1 MKCSLLKTNNIFF
14 FLFFIIEISFGQ
26 VSAYKEIN
34 GTINEGSTS
43 VENVNIIN
51 NSTQIA
57 VVSDE
62 KGMFSIAAKEGDVL
76 VFSSVNLDPLK
87 HRITAEDIATKN
99 LLIRMTAKQI
109 ELKEVVVNEN
119 ANITAENLGI
129 IPYGQK
135 KYTPAERKVYTA
147 TSTSVDKVLN
157 AISGRTAMLK
167 KEVAV
172 EKKEALFRKL
182 EYLFDE
188 NYYTERLRI
197 PVDDIKGFQLFCVE
211 DADFAVS
218 LNTKNKTMSMFLIT
232 DLARKY
238 LTILEN
244 EK

>member
-1 MKCSLLKTNNIFF
+1 MLLIFVQ
-14 FLFFIIEISFGQ
+14 IGFGQ
-26 VSAYKEIN
+26 KGNSKELLGRIMEQS
-34 GTINEGSTS
+34 TPIEG
-43 VENVNIIN
+43 VNIIN
-51 NSTQIA
+51 NTTQVTA
-57 VVSDE
+57 VSDSD
-62 KGMFSIAAKEGDVL
+62 GNFSIAVREGEVL
-76 VFSSVNLDPLK
+76 VFSAVNLEPLK
-87 HRITAEDIATKN
+87 KRITIEDLTSN
-99 LLIRMTAKQI
+99 LLIVKMNAKEV
-109 ELKEVVVNEN
+109 ELKEVIVNEN

-147 TSTSVDKVLN
+147 NSTSVDKLLN
-157 AISGRTAMLK
+157 GISGRTAMLK
-167 KEVAV
+167 KEVNV

-188 NYYTERLRI
+188 NYYTQRLKI
-197 PVDDIKGFQLFCVE
+197 PVDYIKGFQLFCIE
-211 DADFAVS
+211 DAEFAVS

>member
-1 MKCSLLKTNNIFF
+1 MRISRVISIVVFLLVQ
-14 FLFFIIEISFGQ
+14 ISFGQ
-26 VSAYKEIN
+26 KNDVKLLTGKVQEQ
-34 GTINEGSTS
+34 STS
-43 VENVNIIN
+43 VEGVNIIN
-51 NSTQIA
+51 NATQA
-57 VVSDE
+57 ATVSDSD
-62 KGMFSIAAKEGDVL
+62 GSFSIAVREGDVL
-76 VFSSVNLDPLK
+76 VFSAVNLDPVK
-87 HRITAEDIATKN
+87 HRITSEDITTGFLVVK
-99 LLIRMTAKQI
+99 MTAKEV

-147 TSTSVDKVLN
+147 TSTSIDKLLN
-157 AISGRTAMLK
+157 KISGRTAMLK
-167 KEVAV
+167 KEVNV

-182 EYLFDE
+182 EYLFEE
-188 NYYTERLRI
+188 NYYTNRLKI
-197 PVDDIKGFQLFCVE
+197 PVDDIKGFQLFCVDDTE
-211 DADFAVS
+211 FAVS

>member
-1 MKCSLLKTNNIFF
+1 MRVRISKLILVIV
-14 FLFFIIEISFGQ
+14 LFVFVQIGFGQ
-26 VSAYKEIN
+26 KNDSKQIVGKVLEQSVPI
-34 GTINEGSTS
+34 EG
-43 VENVNIIN
+43 VNIIN
-51 NSTQIA
+51 NTTQLA
-57 VVSDE
+57 TVSDSD
-62 KGMFSIAAKEGDVL
+62 GNFLITAKEGEVL
-76 VFSSVNLDPLK
+76 VFSAVNLEPLK
-87 HRITAEDIATKN
+87 RRITSADFYPN
-99 LLIRMTAKQI
+99 LLVAKMI
-109 ELKEVVVNEN
+109 AKEVELKEVVVNEN

-147 TSTSVDKVLN
+147 TSTSVDKLLN
-157 AISGRTAMLK
+157 AMSGRTAMLK
-167 KEVAV
+167 KEVNV

-182 EYLFDE
+182 EYLFEE
-188 NYYTERLRI
+188 NYYTDRLRI
-197 PVDDIKGFQLFCVE
+197 PVDDIKGFQLFCVD

>member
-1 MKCSLLKTNNIFF
+1 MKLLVGKVQ
-14 FLFFIIEISFGQ
+14 EQ
-26 VSAYKEIN
+26 
-34 GTINEGSTS
+34 STS
-43 VENVNIIN
+43 VEGVNIIN
-51 NSTQIA
+51 NATQVA
-57 VVSDE
+57 TVSDSD
-62 KGMFSIAAKEGDVL
+62 GNFSIAVREGDVL
-76 VFSSVNLDPLK
+76 VFSAVNLDPVK
-87 HRITAEDIATKN
+87 RRITAEDLAVGSLVIK
-99 LLIRMTAKQI
+99 MTAKEV

-147 TSTSVDKVLN
+147 TSTSIDKLLN
-157 AISGRTAMLK
+157 KISGRTAMLK
-167 KEVAV
+167 KEVNV
-172 EKKEALFRKL
+172 EKKEVLFRKL

-188 NYYTERLRI
+188 NYYTNRLKI
-197 PVDDIKGFQLFCVE
+197 PVDDIKGFQLFCVD
-211 DADFAVS
+211 DAEFAVS

>member
-1 MKCSLLKTNNIFF
+1 MKINKIILINILL
-14 FLFFIIEISFGQ
+14 LFVQFTFGQ
-26 VSAYKEIN
+26 KNDLRQLVGKVVEHSTPI
-34 GTINEGSTS
+34 EG
-43 VENVNIIN
+43 VNIIN
-51 NSTQIA
+51 NTTQA
-57 VVSDE
+57 ATVSDSE
-62 KGMFSIAAKEGDVL
+62 GNFLLMAKEGDVL
-76 VFSSVNLDPLK
+76 VFSAVNLEPQK
-87 HRITAEDIATKN
+87 RRITAEDLYPNTLVVK
-99 LLIRMTAKQI
+99 MEVKEV

-147 TSTSVDKVLN
+147 TSTSVDKLLN

-167 KEVAV
+167 KEVKV
-172 EKKEALFRKL
+172 EKKEMLFRKL
-182 EYLFDE
+182 EYLFEE
-188 NYYTERLRI
+188 NYYTDRLKI
-197 PVDDIKGFQLFCVE
+197 PVDYIKGFQLFCVD

-232 DLARKY
+232 ELARKY

>member
-1 MKCSLLKTNNIFF
+1 MKISKVISIIVFLIFVQ
-14 FLFFIIEISFGQ
+14 LSFGQ
-26 VSAYKEIN
+26 KSDYKQLVGKVMEQSTPI
-34 GTINEGSTS
+34 EG
-43 VENVNIIN
+43 VNIIN
-51 NSTQIA
+51 NNTQA
-57 VVSDE
+57 ATVSDSD
-62 KGMFSIAAKEGDVL
+62 GGFSITVKEGDVL
-76 VFSSVNLDPLK
+76 VFSAVNLEPVK
-87 HRITAEDIATKN
+87 RRIALEDISPNVLVIK
-99 LLIRMTAKQI
+99 MTAKEV

-147 TSTSVDKVLN
+147 TSTSVDKLLN

-167 KEVAV
+167 KEVNV

-182 EYLFDE
+182 EYLFEE
-188 NYYTERLRI
+188 NYYTQRLRI
-197 PVDDIKGFQLFCVE
+197 PVDDIKGFQLFCVD

>member
-1 MKCSLLKTNNIFF
+1 M
-14 FLFFIIEISFGQ
+14 EQ
-26 VSAYKEIN
+26 
-34 GTINEGSTS
+34 STS
-43 VENVNIIN
+43 VEGVNIIN
-51 NSTQIA
+51 NTTQA
-57 VVSDE
+57 ATVSDAD
-62 KGMFSIAAKEGDVL
+62 GSFSITVREGDVL
-76 VFSSVNLDPLK
+76 VFSAVNLDPVK
-87 HRITAEDIATKN
+87 RRITPEDLSSSSLVVK
-99 LLIRMTAKQI
+99 MTAKEV

-119 ANITAENLGI
+119 ANINAENLGI

-147 TSTSVDKVLN
+147 TSTSIDKLLN
-157 AISGRTAMLK
+157 KISGRTAMLK
-167 KEVAV
+167 KEVNV

-182 EYLFDE
+182 EYLFEE
-188 NYYTERLRI
+188 NYYTNRLKI
-197 PVDDIKGFQLFCVE
+197 PVDDIKGFQLFCVD

>member
-1 MKCSLLKTNNIFF
+1 MKISRLISIIV
-14 FLFFIIEISFGQ
+14 FLFVQIVFGQ
-26 VSAYKEIN
+26 KSDAKLLTGKVQEQ
-34 GTINEGSTS
+34 STS
-43 VENVNIIN
+43 VEGVNIIN
-51 NSTQIA
+51 NATQVA
-57 VVSDE
+57 TVSDSE
-62 KGMFSIAAKEGDVL
+62 GNFSIVVREGDVL
-76 VFSSVNLDPLK
+76 VFSAVNLDPVK
-87 HRITAEDIATKN
+87 HRITSEDMTAN
-99 LLIRMTAKQI
+99 LLVIKMTAKEV

-147 TSTSVDKVLN
+147 TSTSVDKLLN

-167 KEVAV
+167 KEVNV

-182 EYLFDE
+182 EYLFEE
-188 NYYTERLRI
+188 NYYTNRLKI
-197 PVDDIKGFQLFCVE
+197 PVDDIKGFQLFCVD